1 MENQEQPNEPV
12 QETKEDFPEV
22 TPEMQG
28 NSTEP
33 AQQTDEKNSSL
44 DGSGLSPDLVDIA
57 KSGVYGFTDEQIA
70 AFKTDTELE
79 QAFHNFEQQTQFNQQ
94 QLAQQ
99 QASYYPPQQQPQ
111 IGNQPQQYEPQPQP
125 QQQFD
130 IDQVGQNQ
138 PKPLL
143 DIDPDSM
150 DEKTYNTLQ
159 GLAGQVNQMN
169 QYIQQQQ
176 QIMQQQQVEQYF
188 NQMNPLIN
196 ELKDP
201 RLDQSN
207 PYGQANV
214 NTFLQEVESMRQQRQ
229 MMGLNPSDA
238 DLIKAVH
245 RNFSQQVGPVN
256 QMGSQFIGSPNQQR
270 PEPLPPGDDRA
281 RNTIGR
287 FISEDPFEELAA
299 ENERIRA
306 TLLD

>member
-1 MENQEQPNEPV
+1 MENQEQTNEPV
-12 QETKEDFPEV
+12 QETKEEFPEI

-28 NSTEP
+28 SSTEP

-44 DGSGLSPDLVDIA
+44 DGSGLSPELVDIA
-57 KSGVYGFTDEQIA
+57 KSGVYGFTEQQLA
-70 AFKTDTELE
+70 AFKTDAELE
-79 QAFHNFEQQTQFNQQ
+79 QAFQTFEQQTQFNQQ
-94 QLAQQ
+94 QQMQ
-99 QASYYPPQQQPQ
+99 PQASYYPPQQTQPY
-111 IGNQPQQYEPQPQP
+111 GNQPQQYEQP

-130 IDQVGQNQ
+130 IDQAGQDQ
-138 PKPLL
+138 QKPLL

-150 DEKTYNTLQ
+150 DEKTYKTLQ

-188 NQMNPLIN
+188 NQMNPLIA
-196 ELKDP
+196 ELNDP

-214 NTFLQEVESMRQQRQ
+214 NTLLQEVESMRQQRQ

-256 QMGSQFIGSPNQQR
+256 QMGSQFIGAPNQQR
-270 PEPLPPGDDRA
+270 PEPLPPGDERA

-287 FISEDPFEELAA
+287 FVSDDPFEELAA

>member
-1 MENQEQPNEPV
+1 MEEEQKTTEPI
-12 QETKEDFPEV
+12 QETKEEYPDI

-28 NSTEP
+28 ESTEP

-57 KSGVYGFTDEQIA
+57 KSGVYGFTDQQIA
-70 AFKTDTELE
+70 GFKTDADLE
-79 QAFHNFEQQTQFNQQ
+79 QAFQNFEQQTQFNQQ
-94 QLAQQ
+94 QQMQQ
-99 QASYYPPQQQPQ
+99 QASYYPPQQPLY
-111 IGNQPQQYEPQPQP
+111 GNQPQQHEQPP

-130 IDQVGQNQ
+130 VNEVGQNP

-150 DEKTYNTLQ
+150 DEKTYQTLQ

-176 QIMQQQQVEQYF
+176 QIMQQQQIEQYY
-188 NQMNPLIN
+188 NQMNPLISGL
-196 ELKDP
+196 EDP

-238 DLIKAVH
+238 DLVKAVH
-245 RNFSQQVGPVN
+245 RNFSQQAGPVN
-256 QMGSQFIGSPNQQR
+256 QMSSQFIGSPNQQR
-270 PEPLPPGDDRA
+270 PDPLPPGDERA
-281 RNTIGR
+281 RNAIGR
-287 FISEDPFEELAA
+287 FVSDDPFEELAA